1 MTEHPERLVSTEWLA
16 DRLGD
21 PSIAIVDASWYLP
34 VQARDAIAE
43 YRDGHIP
50 GAVFFDID
58 RVADISTGLPHML
71 PDEATFA
78 RAAGSLGI
86 SDEQTI
92 VIYDGAGLF
101 SAARAWWTFRTFG
114 ARSVVVLDGGL
125 PKWRAEGRPLEA
137 GTPSPEPKTFHAR
150 LDRDAVRSAD
160 QVLALTASPDAQ
172 IVDARAGERFRGE
185 APEPR
190 AGLRSGHIPGS
201 FNVPIAEVIRDG
213 RLKSPEE
220 IRAAFAAAGVDP
232 AQPVVTSCGSGV
244 TAAVLTLAL
253 DVAGGKPVGLYDGS
267 WAEWGGRTELP
278 IATGP
283 AGTDK

>member
-1 MTEHPERLVSTEWLA
+1 MTEHPERLVSTQWLA

-21 PSIAIVDASWYLP
+21 PRVAIVDASWYLP
-34 VQARDAIAE
+34 AQARDAIAE
-43 YRDGHIP
+43 YRAGHIP

-58 RVADISTGLPHML
+58 AVADHSTGLPHML

-78 RAAGSLGI
+78 REAGALGI
-86 SDEQTI
+86 FDTQTI
-92 VIYDGAGLF
+92 VVYDGAGLF
-101 SAARAWWTFRTFG
+101 SAPRAWWTFRIFG
-114 ARSVVVLDGGL
+114 APSVVVLDGGL

-137 GTPSPEPKTFHAR
+137 GMASPAPATFNAR
-150 LDRDAVRSAD
+150 LDPDAVLSAA
-160 QVLALTASPDAQ
+160 QVLKLTTAPGNQ
-172 IVDARAGERFRGE
+172 IVDARAAERFRGE

-213 RLKSPEE
+213 HLKSPEE

-244 TAAVLTLAL
+244 TAAVLTFAL
-253 DVAGGKPVGLYDGS
+253 DVAGGRPVGLYDGS
-267 WAEWGGRTELP
+267 WAEWGGRADLP
-278 IATGP
+278 VATGP
-283 AGTDK
+283 AGPRS